1 MINLSWKKRNSTAGG
16 EKKTILKVKN
26 NESGE
31 RSRWKAEWLK
41 EQGDEMTESLTTIAQ
56 LSWGRKTGA
65 LTIERDINR
74 VTIKRRW
81 IKRKKIIDDN
91 LKLKKRNDTA
101 GGEKK
106 QSSKW
111 IIMNLE
117 TDQDEKQND

>member
-41 EQGDEMTESLTTIAQ
+41 ERGDEMTESLTTIAQ

-81 IKRKKIIDDN
+81 IKRKKIIDDKPEVESKEITQ
-91 LKLKKRNDTA
+91 LEVKKSNP
-101 GGEKK
+101 
-106 QSSKW
+106 QS
-111 IIMNLE
+111 E
-117 TDQDEKQND
+117 